1 MPASQGRDPVGLVLL
16 CVAFFADPEVGGVH
30 QANHRRQDLLPIK
43 LFVPQVLA
51 RDAAHPGKVVREAQD
66 PLELLA
72 LLALTI
78 FRAVDVLEPSRRVV
92 ADGLNLGRRT
102 AGYVNV
108 APGWRYLE
116 ILYALENLFLAYG
129 LPGIRVPV
137 K

>member
-1 MPASQGRDPVGLVLL
+1 MVG
-16 CVAFFADPEVGGVH
+16 
-30 QANHRRQDLLPIK
+30 
-43 LFVPQVLA
+43 
-51 RDAAHPGKVVREAQD
+51 EAQD
-66 PLELLA
+66 TLELLA

-92 ADGLNLGRRT
+92 ADGLNLGRRI

-137 K
+137 KENLLFAA